1 MTELKRNIA
10 FARVWTVQTEPILP
24 GDLADDLTDRGFV
37 PGTIDVNGEGALMNE
52 VGLADARLIPDH
64 EGLRFV
70 SLSSSKGGGCVVR
83 IKTATEEADPVPPTG
98 RNAVRHPRLVY
109 YVEAASAAH
118 SDRNLCENLAE
129 ALLVRT
135 GGLAEV
141 VGRGVKG
148 NKPTMYRN
156 RWLGQIKG

>member
-10 FARVWTVQTEPILP
+10 FARVWTVHPEPILP
-24 GDLADDLTDRGFV
+24 ADLADDLTDRGFV

-52 VGLADARLIPDH
+52 VGLADARLVEDG

-83 IKTATEEADPVPPTG
+83 VKTATDEADPVPPTG

-109 YVEAASAAH
+109 YVEAAGPAH

>member
-1 MTELKRNIA
+1 MTELKRNVA
-10 FARVWTVQTEPILP
+10 FARVWTVQSEAVVPA
-24 GDLADDLTDRGFV
+24 DLADDLTDRGFV
-37 PGTIDVNGEGALMNE
+37 PGVIDIAGEGALMNE
-52 VGLADARLIPDH
+52 VGLADARLTPEGD
-64 EGLRFV
+64 GLRFV
-70 SLSSSKGGGCVVR
+70 SLSSSKGGGCTVKV
-83 IKTATEEADPVPPTG
+83 KNATDEHDPVPPEG

-109 YVEAASAAH
+109 LVEAAGQAH

-141 VGRGVKG
+141 GGRGVKG
-148 NKPTMYRN
+148 NKPTLYRN

>member
-10 FARVWTVQTEPILP
+10 AARVWTVQADPVLP
-24 GDLADDLTDRGFV
+24 ADLADDLTDRGFV
-37 PGTIDVNGEGALMNE
+37 PGVIDVERVGELMNE
-52 VGLADARLIPDH
+52 AGLADARWTPDG

-70 SLSSSKGGGCVVR
+70 SLSSSKGEGCVVR
-83 IKTATEEADPVPPTG
+83 VKLATDADPVPPTG

-109 YVEAASAAH
+109 LIEAGGPAH

-135 GGLAEV
+135 GGLVEV

-148 NKPTMYRN
+148 NKPTLYRN

>member
-1 MTELKRNIA
+1 VTDLKRNVA
-10 FARVWTVQTEPILP
+10 FARVWTVQGDATLP
-24 GDLADDLTDRGFV
+24 ADLADDLTDRGFV
-37 PGTIDVNGEGALMNE
+37 PGVIDIAGEGALMNE
-52 VGLADARLIPDH
+52 VGLADARLTPDG

-83 IKTATEEADPVPPTG
+83 VKLATDADPVPPEG
-98 RNAVRHPRLVY
+98 RSAVRHPRLVY
-109 YVEAASAAH
+109 LIEAAGQAH
-118 SDRNLCENLAE
+118 SDRNLCENIAE

-141 VGRGVKG
+141 GGRGVKG
-148 NKPTMYRN
+148 NKPTLYRN